1 MGGVD
6 CAGDFGVELI
16 MRTLVLLS
24 ICTCVG
30 VSIGGV
36 RAWREFADA
45 RESFEAG
52 AGDNIREIV
61 MSSAAKAEGKSLPPE
76 EGVKVLVTNGETLDF
91 GSIGRGASGEHQ
103 FLFKNEG
110 TKTLKIESGG
120 TSCSACT
127 VSDLPKKTI
136 EPGETLPITVRYKP
150 STPDPEFR
158 KEAYILTN
166 DPKRPTVVLVVMGHV
181 VEPVRLD
188 PPTLTL
194 GNITSTSE
202 LLLEAKLISNLGS
215 DFAVTG
221 FELTNKEL
229 SKQFEVSLEP
239 VDANNAKAATGA
251 EGATGAKGS
260 TGAEGAAGTK
270 PPDGTSGAQ
279 ASSAK
284 KTYLIRVKVKPGLP
298 LGSLLQSVRLL
309 TTDTANAAM
318 ELPIRGQVVSDVS
331 ILSGRNFDS
340 QTNTLT
346 LGIVPQAKGAKATL
360 PLLIK
365 GPLRDTIEVSI
376 ERTDPEKT
384 IVATLGTPKSINE
397 GAVRMVPLTI
407 EIPAGAA
414 PVNRMGGTNRTDYGQ
429 VVVATTHP
437 DAPKLQVL
445 VRFAVE

>member
-1 MGGVD
+1 
-6 CAGDFGVELI
+6 
-16 MRTLVLLS
+16 MRTLLMLS

-52 AGDNIREIV
+52 AGENIREIV
-61 MSSAAKAEGKSLPPE
+61 LSSSAKAEGKSLPPE
-76 EGVKVLVTNGETLDF
+76 EGVKVLVVNGETHDF
-91 GSIGRGASGEHQ
+91 GSTGRGGGGQHQ

-136 EPGETLPITVRYKP
+136 EPGETLPITVKYKP

-166 DPKRPTVVLVVMGHV
+166 DPKRPTVVLVVMGRV
-181 VEPVRLD
+181 VEPVRID
-188 PPTLTL
+188 PPSLTV

-202 LLLEAKLISNLGS
+202 LVLEARLISNLGG
-215 DFAVTG
+215 DFEVTG

-229 SKQFEVSLEP
+229 AKQFEVSVEP
-239 VDANNAKAATGA
+239 SDTMDAEATKARR
-251 EGATGAKGS
+251 
-260 TGAEGAAGTK
+260 
-270 PPDGTSGAQ
+270 
-279 ASSAK
+279 
-284 KTYLIRVKVKPGLP
+284 TYRIQVKVKPGLP
-298 LGSLLQSVRLL
+298 LGSLLQSVRIN
-309 TTDTANAAM
+309 TTDSANSAM

-340 QTNTLT
+340 QTNILT

-365 GPLRDTIEVSI
+365 GPLRDSVEVSI

-384 IVATLGTPKSINE
+384 IVATLGMPKSIND
-397 GAVRMVPLTI
+397 GAVRMVPLTV
-407 EIPAGAA
+407 EIPAGAM
-414 PVNRMGGTNRTDYGQ
+414 PVNRMGGANREDYGR
-429 VVVATTHP
+429 VIIATTHP
-437 DAPKLQVL
+437 EAPRLQVL

>member
-6 CAGDFGVELI
+6 CAGDFGVELN
-16 MRTLVLLS
+16 MRTLLLLS

-52 AGDNIREIV
+52 VGDNIREIV

-76 EGVKVLVTNGETLDF
+76 EGVKVVVTNGETLDF

-166 DPKRPTVVLVVMGHV
+166 DPKRPTVVLVVMGRV

-239 VDANNAKAATGA
+239 VDANDAKAATGA
-251 EGATGAKGS
+251 EGA
-260 TGAEGAAGTK
+260 EGAAGAK
-270 PPDGTSGAQ
+270 PPDGTSGTSGAQ

-298 LGSLLQSVRLL
+298 LGSLLQSVRIL
-309 TTDTANAAM
+309 TTDMANAAM